1 MREIKMLSID
11 NENYLIYLFYTFSS
25 VLIFAGLKVIT
36 TKNPVHSAMYLVLS
50 FFSAASIWIL
60 LKAEFL
66 AITLVLV
73 YIGAVMVLFLFV
85 VMMASIKEI
94 DKLRKGFWSNLTV
107 AGPVCL
113 LVVFEMTAV
122 ILHSFR
128 DIEPQLTYQISS
140 SNTYQLGLR
149 LYTEYFYPFQIAA
162 VLLLLAMVSAIAL
175 TLRGRKKG
183 VKGQDPSAQVRVDP
197 KQRLSFFDVSP
208 KSNIDSEKK

>member
-1 MREIKMLSID
+1 MLSTD
-11 NENYLIYLFYTFSS
+11 NDNYIAFLFYAFSLILTF
-25 VLIFAGLKVIT
+25 AALKVVT
-36 TKNPVHSAMYLVLS
+36 AKNPVHSAMYLVLS
-50 FFSAASIWIL
+50 FFSAAAIWII

-73 YIGAVMVLFLFV
+73 YVGAVMVLFLFV
-85 VMMASIKEI
+85 VMMASTKEI
-94 DKLRKGFWSNLTV
+94 EKLRKGFWSNLTV

-128 DIEPQLTYQISS
+128 DVEPQLSYQISS

-175 TLRGRKKG
+175 TLRGRKKDA
-183 VKGQDPSAQVRVDP
+183 KSQNPSLQVRVNP
-197 KQRLSFFDVSP
+197 KERLSLYDVIP
-208 KSNIDSEKK
+208 KKDSDSEKNNI

>member
-1 MREIKMLSID
+1 MLSTD
-11 NENYLIYLFYTFSS
+11 NDGYLIYLFYAFSS
-25 VLIFAGLKVIT
+25 VLIFAGLKVVT
-36 TKNPVHSAMYLVLS
+36 AKNPVHSAMYLVLS
-50 FFSAASIWIL
+50 FFSAAAIWIL

-73 YIGAVMVLFLFV
+73 YVGAVMVLFLFV

-122 ILHSFR
+122 ILHSFK
-128 DIEPQLTYQISS
+128 DVEPQLTYQISS

-149 LYTEYFYPFQIAA
+149 LYTEYFY
-162 VLLLLAMVSAIAL
+162 
-175 TLRGRKKG
+175 
-183 VKGQDPSAQVRVDP
+183 
-197 KQRLSFFDVSP
+197 LSL
-208 KSNIDSEKK
+208 IHI

>member
-1 MREIKMLSID
+1 MLSTNND
-11 NENYLIYLFYTFSS
+11 DYLIYLFYAFSS
-25 VLIFAGLKVIT
+25 ILVFAALKVVT
-36 TKNPVHSAMYLVLS
+36 AKNPVHSAMYLVLS
-50 FFSAASIWIL
+50 FFSAAAIWII

-73 YIGAVMVLFLFV
+73 YVGAVMVLFLFV

-94 DKLRKGFWSNLTV
+94 DKLRKGFWSNLIV

-128 DIEPQLTYQISS
+128 DIEPQLTYQLSS

-175 TLRGRKKG
+175 TLRGRKKDT
-183 VKGQDPSAQVRVDP
+183 KGQDPSAQVRVNP
-197 KQRLSFFDVSP
+197 KDRLSFFDVSP
-208 KSNIDSEKK
+208 KSSIDAEKK

>member
-1 MREIKMLSID
+1 MHSINND
-11 NENYLIYLFYTFSS
+11 GYLIFLFYTFSS
-25 VLIFAGLKVIT
+25 ILILAALKVVT
-36 TKNPVHSAMYLVLS
+36 AKNPVHSAMYLVLT
-50 FFSAASIWIL
+50 FFSASAIWII

-73 YIGAVMVLFLFV
+73 YVGAVMVLFLFV
-85 VMMASIKEI
+85 VMMASTKDINQP
-94 DKLRKGFWSNLTV
+94 RKGFWTNLTV

-113 LVVFEMTAV
+113 LVVFEMSAI

-128 DIEPQLTYQISS
+128 DVEPQLTYQISS

-162 VLLLLAMVSAIAL
+162 VLLLLAMVSAISL

-183 VKGQDPSAQVRVDP
+183 VKSQDPSSQVKVDP
-197 KQRLSFFDVSP
+197 KQRLSFVDVSP
-208 KSNIDSEKK
+208 KQNFSPKEK

>member
-1 MREIKMLSID
+1 MLSTD
-11 NENYLIYLFYTFSS
+11 NDSYLIYLFYAFSS
-25 VLIFAGLKVIT
+25 VLIFAGLKVVT
-36 TKNPVHSAMYLVLS
+36 AKNPVHSAMYLVLS
-50 FFSAASIWIL
+50 FFSAAAIWIL

-73 YIGAVMVLFLFV
+73 YVGAVMVLFLFV

-122 ILHSFR
+122 ILHSFK
-128 DIEPQLTYQISS
+128 DVEPQLTYQISS

-175 TLRGRKKG
+175 TLRGRKKDA
-183 VKGQDPSAQVRVDP
+183 KGQDPSAQVRVDP

-208 KSNIDSEKK
+208 KGNIESDEK